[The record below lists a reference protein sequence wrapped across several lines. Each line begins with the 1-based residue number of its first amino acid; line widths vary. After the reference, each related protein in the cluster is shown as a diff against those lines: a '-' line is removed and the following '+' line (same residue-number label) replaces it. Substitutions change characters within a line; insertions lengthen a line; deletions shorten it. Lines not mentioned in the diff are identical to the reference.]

1 MTKFAELHAQ
11 FLAWDTALTQYEQ
24 NAQMVMLAFYSG
36 FCQYL
41 GHNPATDG
49 DLITLHAI
57 DPAAVGLSR
66 HVEVDHFSKS
76 LSQDED
82 GVWQF
87 GFTVTMKE
95 GTLFEQVS
103 TTQQGKEVAIRM
115 PHFGRFYFH
124 IRFTLRDSECNFQNA
139 DDRTKSFPYKFIEQ
153 TLLGPPDA
161 YIYLAGI
168 LETVFRTSPV
178 IRPFTNPSALTYHHG
193 VKNEGYGI
201 TPAGG
206 K

>member
-11 FLAWDTALTQYEQ
+11 FAAWDTALTQYQQ

-66 HVEVDHFSKS
+66 HVEVDHFSKA

-87 GFTVTMKE
+87 GLSVTMKE

-103 TTQQGKEVAIRM
+103 NPQQGKEVAIRM
-115 PHFGRFYFH
+115 PHFGKFYFH

-139 DDRTKSFPYKFIEQ
+139 DDRTKSFPYKFIKQ

-161 YIYLAGI
+161 YVYLAGI
-168 LETVFRTSPV
+168 LETVFRTKPGDPPVHQPIGFDISP
-178 IRPFTNPSALTYHHG
+178 RR
-193 VKNEGYGI
+193 
-201 TPAGG
+201 
-206 K
+206 